1 MFIDRA
7 RIYVE
12 AGNGGDGMS
21 SFRREKFVEKGGP
34 NGGNGGRGGDVILVA
49 DKNLNTLIDFR
60 YKRKYVAKRGGQG
73 GTKNCTGM
81 RADNVYVKV
90 PMGTL
95 VRDDVTG
102 AVMADLTEDGQE
114 YIAAKGGRGGKGNAC
129 YVTSTNRAPT
139 FAEKGEP
146 GENRWLKLELKLLAD
161 VGLVGYPSVGKSS
174 IIAQVSAARPE
185 IAAYHFTTLSPVLG
199 VVRIDEERS
208 FVLADIPGLIE
219 GAHEGVGLGHD
230 FLRHVE
236 RTKVLLHIVD
246 VAGVD
251 GRDPIEDFD
260 KINNELA
267 QYSERLARRKQ
278 LVVANKM
285 DLPEAQENFGRL
297 KEYVEAKG
305 YEITKASAATGEGL
319 RELMFQAYELLEAYV
334 PEEDEQELSRFD
346 EIDPDSYEIVVGND
360 TDYEVRGK
368 NIERLVAMTN
378 FDNDEALYR
387 FQLIWKRLGIDEAL
401 KEKGVQ
407 EGETVRIRDMVFEYK
422 ENQLYIITNLLFL
435 ARGKMFNVP
444 WV

>member
-12 AGNGGDGMS
+12 AGDGGDGMS

-34 NGGNGGRGGDVILVA
+34 NGGNGGRGGDVVLVA

-81 RADNVYVKV
+81 RADTVYVKG

-95 VRDDVTG
+95 VRDDATG
-102 AVMADLTEDGQE
+102 AVMADLVEDGQQ
-114 YIAAKGGRGGKGNAC
+114 YVAAKGGRGGKGNAC

-185 IAAYHFTTLSPVLG
+185 IAAYHFTTLTPVLG
-199 VVRIDEERS
+199 VVRLDEERS

-267 QYSERLARRKQ
+267 EYSERLARRKQ

-285 DLPEAQENFGRL
+285 DLPDAQENFERL

-305 YEITKASAATGEGL
+305 YEIFKASAATGEGL
-319 RELMFQAYELLEAYV
+319 RELMFKAYDLLLQYE
-334 PEEDEQELSRFD
+334 PEEDEEDLARFD
-346 EIDPDSYEIVVGND
+346 EIDPDSYEIVEGND
-360 TDYEVRGK
+360 TDWEVRGK

-407 EGETVRIRDMVFEYK
+407 EGESVRIRDMVFEYK
-422 ENQLYIITNLLFL
+422 DNN
-435 ARGKMFNVP
+435 
-444 WV
+444 

>member
-34 NGGNGGRGGDVILVA
+34 NGGNGGRGGDVVLIA

-73 GTKNCTGM
+73 GTKNCTGV
-81 RADNVYVKV
+81 RAETVYVKV

-95 VRDDVTG
+95 VRDDITG
-102 AVMADLTEDGQE
+102 AVIADLVEDGQE
-114 YIAAKGGRGGKGNAC
+114 YCAAKGGRGGKGNAC

-199 VVRIDEERS
+199 VVRLDKERS

-260 KINNELA
+260 KINKELVE
-267 QYSERLARRKQ
+267 YSERLGRRKQ

-285 DLPEAQENFGRL
+285 DLPEAHENFERL

-305 YEITKASAATGEGL
+305 YEIFKASAATGEGL
-319 RELMFQAYELLEAYV
+319 RELMFKAYDMLLQYV
-334 PEEDEQELSRFD
+334 PEEDEEDLARFD
-346 EIDPDSYEIVVGND
+346 EIDPDSYEIVAGND
-360 TDYEVRGK
+360 TDWEVRGK

-401 KEKGVQ
+401 KENGCQ

-422 ENQLYIITNLLFL
+422 DNY
-435 ARGKMFNVP
+435 
-444 WV
+444 

>member
-12 AGNGGDGMS
+12 AGDGGDGMS

-34 NGGNGGRGGDVILVA
+34 SGGNGGRGGDVVLVA

-60 YKRKYVAKRGGQG
+60 YKRKYVAMRCGQG

-81 RADNVYVKV
+81 RADTVYVKV
-90 PMGTL
+90 LMGTL
-95 VRDDVTG
+95 VRDDATG
-102 AVMADLTEDGQE
+102 AVMADLVEEGQQ
-114 YIAAKGGRGGKGNAC
+114 YVAAKGGRGGKGNAC

-185 IAAYHFTTLSPVLG
+185 IAAYHFTTLTPVLG
-199 VVRIDEERS
+199 VVRLDEERS

-251 GRDPIEDFD
+251 GRDPIEDFE

-267 QYSERLARRKQ
+267 EYSERLARRKQ

-285 DLPEAQENFGRL
+285 DLPDAQENFERL

-305 YEITKASAATGEGL
+305 YEIFKASAATGEGL
-319 RELMFQAYELLEAYV
+319 RELMFKAYDLLLQYE
-334 PEEDEQELSRFD
+334 PEEDEEDLARFD
-346 EIDPDSYEIVVGND
+346 EIDPDSYEIVEGND
-360 TDYEVRGK
+360 TDWEVRGK

-407 EGETVRIRDMVFEYK
+407 EGESVRIRDMVFEYK
-422 ENQLYIITNLLFL
+422 DNN
-435 ARGKMFNVP
+435 
-444 WV
+444 

>member
-7 RIYVE
+7 RIYCE
-12 AGNGGDGMS
+12 AGDGGDGMS

-34 NGGNGGRGGDVILVA
+34 NGGNGGRGGNVILVA

-81 RADNVYVKV
+81 RGLDVIVKV

-95 VRDDVTG
+95 VRDDMTG
-102 AVMADLTEDGQE
+102 VVMADLTEDGQE
-114 YIAAKGGRGGKGNAC
+114 YMVCKGGRGGKGNAC

-146 GENRWLKLELKLLAD
+146 GENRWVKLELKLLAD

-185 IAAYHFTTLSPVLG
+185 IAAYHFTTLTPVLG
-199 VVRIDEERS
+199 VVRLDEERS

-219 GAHEGVGLGHD
+219 GASEGIGLGHD
-230 FLRHVE
+230 FLRHIE
-236 RTKVLLHIVD
+236 RTKVLLHVID

-251 GRDPIEDFD
+251 GRDPIEDFE
-260 KINNELA
+260 KINFELK

-278 LVVANKM
+278 VVVANKM
-285 DLPEAQENFGRL
+285 DLPDAEENYARL
-297 KEYVEAKG
+297 KEYVEERG
-305 YEITKASAATGEGL
+305 LEIYRASAATGEGL
-319 RELMFQAYELLEAYV
+319 RELMYKAYDMMLNYE
-334 PEEDEQELSRFD
+334 PEEDEENLARLD
-346 EIDPDSYEIVVGND
+346 EIDPDSFEIVAGND

-387 FQLIWKRLGIDEAL
+387 FQLIWKRLAIDEAL
-401 KEKGVQ
+401 KEHGCQ
-407 EGETVRIRDMVFEYK
+407 EGETVRIRDMIFEYK
-422 ENQLYIITNLLFL
+422 DNNS
-435 ARGKMFNVP
+435 
-444 WV
+444 

>member
-12 AGNGGDGMS
+12 AGDGGDGMS
-21 SFRREKFVEKGGP
+21 SFRREIFVEKGGP
-34 NGGNGGRGGDVILVA
+34 NGGNGGRGGDVVLIA

-73 GTKNCTGM
+73 GNKNCTGV
-81 RADNVYVKV
+81 RADVVYVKV

-95 VRDDVTG
+95 VRDDATDMV
-102 AVMADLTEDGQE
+102 VADLTEDGQTFV
-114 YIAAKGGRGGKGNAC
+114 AAKGGRGGKGNAC

-185 IAAYHFTTLSPVLG
+185 IAAYHFTTLTPVLG
-199 VVRIDEERS
+199 VVRIDDERS

-219 GAHEGVGLGHD
+219 GASEGVGLGHD

-236 RTKVLLHIVD
+236 RTKVLLHVID

-251 GRDPIEDFD
+251 GRDPIDDFE
-260 KINNELA
+260 KINYELA
-267 QYSERLARRKQ
+267 QHSERLSKRKQ
-278 LVVANKM
+278 IVVANKM
-285 DLPEAQENFGRL
+285 DLPEAEENYELL
-297 KEYVEAKG
+297 KEYVEERG
-305 YEITKASAATGEGL
+305 YEIVKVSAATGEGL
-319 RELMFQAYELLEAYV
+319 RELMYKAYELMLQYE
-334 PEEDEQELSRFD
+334 PEEEEIELGVFED
-346 EIDPDSYEIVVGND
+346 VDPDSYEIVPGEDSDFEVKGN
-360 TDYEVRGK
+360 

-378 FDNDEALYR
+378 FDNEEALYR

-401 KEKGVQ
+401 KEKGVE
-407 EGETVRIRDMVFEYK
+407 EGQTVRIRDMVFEYK
-422 ENQLYIITNLLFL
+422 ENY
-435 ARGKMFNVP
+435 
-444 WV
+444 

>member
-12 AGNGGDGMS
+12 AGAGGDGMS

-34 NGGNGGRGGDVILVA
+34 NGGNGGRGGNVIMVA

-73 GTKNCTGM
+73 GTKNCTGV
-81 RADNVYVKV
+81 RGWDVIVKV

-95 VRDDVTG
+95 VRDDATG
-102 AVMADLTEDGQE
+102 AIMADLTEDGQE
-114 YIAAKGGRGGKGNAC
+114 YVIAKGGRGGKGNAC

-146 GENRWLKLELKLLAD
+146 GENRWVKLELKLLAD

-185 IAAYHFTTLSPVLG
+185 IAAYHFTTLTPVLG
-199 VVRIDEERS
+199 VVRLDEERS

-219 GAHEGVGLGHD
+219 GASEGVGLGHD

-236 RTKVLLHIVD
+236 RTKVLLHVID

-251 GRDPIEDFD
+251 GRDPIEDFE
-260 KINNELA
+260 KINYELK

-278 LVVANKM
+278 VVVANKM
-285 DLPEAQENFGRL
+285 DLPDAEENFERL

-305 YEITKASAATGEGL
+305 MEIYRASAATGEGL
-319 RELMFQAYELLEAYV
+319 RELMYKAYDMMLAYE
-334 PEEDEQELSRFD
+334 PDEEEEELARME
-346 EIDPDSYEIVVGND
+346 EIDPDSFEIVAGND

-401 KEKGVQ
+401 KEKGCQ

-422 ENQLYIITNLLFL
+422 EN
-435 ARGKMFNVP
+435 A
-444 WV
+444 